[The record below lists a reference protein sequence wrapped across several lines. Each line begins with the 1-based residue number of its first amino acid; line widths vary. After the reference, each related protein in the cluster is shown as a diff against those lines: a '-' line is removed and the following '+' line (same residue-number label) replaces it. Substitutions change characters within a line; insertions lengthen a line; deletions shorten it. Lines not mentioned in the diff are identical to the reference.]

1 MNAAKIFMF
10 PPLLVIVTGS
20 MRLRTLL
27 LAASAL
33 VLVAG
38 LSAGLALY
46 VTAEDEAA
54 PSASNALLLSPGSSK
69 IYNRDL
75 QRFGGKS
82 ALLFDDF
89 LRGFG
94 SLWQGQALGK
104 SGAAPGPLI
113 PAGLFLLA
121 RRL

>member
-1 MNAAKIFMF
+1 
-10 PPLLVIVTGS
+10 

-27 LAASAL
+27 FAASAL
-33 VLVAG
+33 VLVTA

-46 VTAEDEAA
+46 TTAEDEAQA
-54 PSASNALLLSPGSSK
+54 SASGALLLSPGSSK

-82 ALLFDDF
+82 AVLFDDF
-89 LRGFG
+89 LRWFG
-94 SLWQGQALGK
+94 NLWRCKALVGTVAALG
-104 SGAAPGPLI
+104 ALI
-113 PAGLFLLA
+113 ALGLYFLA

>member
-1 MNAAKIFMF
+1 
-10 PPLLVIVTGS
+10 

-27 LAASAL
+27 FAASAL

-54 PSASNALLLSPGSSK
+54 ASASNALLLSPGSSK

-82 ALLFDDF
+82 AVLFDDF

-94 SLWQGQALGK
+94 SLWQGKTLGK
-104 SGAAPGPLI
+104 SVAALSALLA
-113 PAGLFLLA
+113 AGLFLLA